1 MFDVLGWMCV
11 AACILLFVV
20 WAGLEL
26 WEGIEKYVTRYR
38 DLKSRVQEHQ
48 KCLEIYQEKLEE
60 LKRFSDYERTQKYH
74 IWKSSYDEE
83 AYELARARR
92 DLASFWKRNR
102 ADFVIIAAITCA
114 GFGCI
119 CGLIHCILNP
129 KG

>member
-48 KCLEIYQEKLEE
+48 KCLEIYQEK
-60 LKRFSDYERTQKYH
+60 
-74 IWKSSYDEE
+74 
-83 AYELARARR
+83 
-92 DLASFWKRNR
+92 
-102 ADFVIIAAITCA
+102 
-114 GFGCI
+114 
-119 CGLIHCILNP
+119 
-129 KG
+129 